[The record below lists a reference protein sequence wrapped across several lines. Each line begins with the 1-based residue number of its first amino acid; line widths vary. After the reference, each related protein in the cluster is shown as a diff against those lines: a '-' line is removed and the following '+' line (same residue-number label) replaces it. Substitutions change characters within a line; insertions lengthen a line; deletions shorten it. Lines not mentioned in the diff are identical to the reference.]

1 MEKIISVEELS
12 KNYGD
17 VTAVSGL
24 SLDVFQ
30 GELFGL
36 VGPDGAGKTTL
47 VRTLCGI
54 LKHDSG
60 SFSIFGLDGKKDRDR
75 IKKRIGYLS
84 QKFSLYGDLTIDENI
99 KFFAKIHNIRDFKG
113 KKEILLKSMGID
125 KFSDRLAERLSGG
138 MKQKLAL
145 ACTLIHSP
153 EILLL
158 DEPTTGVDPVSR
170 REFWQI
176 LAGLKK
182 EGITIFVTTPYLDE
196 AERCDRVAFM
206 YDGNILDCD
215 YPGKV
220 KESFDKTVVEIVC
233 TPLHEVFKYLS
244 EISEIENIQSF
255 GDRIHIVF
263 DEKEINAEILKHKI
277 LEKKYKVLDFRIIT
291 PSLEDIFLIKLKESG
306 EKYNEV

>member
-1 MEKIISVEELS
+1 ME
-12 KNYGD
+12 
-17 VTAVSGL
+17 
-24 SLDVFQ
+24 VFE

-54 LKHDSG
+54 LKNDSG
-60 SFSIFGLDGKKDRDR
+60 SFSVFGLDGKKDRDK
-75 IKKRIGYLS
+75 IKQRIGYLS

-99 KFFAKIHNIRDFKG
+99 KFFAKIHNIKDFRD
-113 KKEILLKSMGID
+113 KKKILLERMGIE
-125 KFSDRLAERLSGG
+125 KFSGRLAERLSGG

-153 EILLL
+153 EILIL

-206 YDGNILDCD
+206 YDGSILECN
-215 YPGKV
+215 YPGAV
-220 KESFDKTVVEIVC
+220 KDSFDKTVVEIVC
-233 TPLHEVFKYLS
+233 SSMHEVFKFLTG
-244 EISEIENIQSF
+244 INKIENIQSF
-255 GDRIHIVF
+255 GDRIHVVI
-263 DEKEINAEILKHKI
+263 DEKQIGAEILKNKI
-277 LEKKYKVLDFRIIT
+277 LEKDFQILDFRTIN
-291 PSLEDIFLIKLKESG
+291 PSLEDIFLIKLKETAG
-306 EKYNEV
+306 EKDNEV